1 MQRLGCL
8 LKVLDLAD
16 KEAQWM
22 ELRQKIGAKFT
33 YVALKASVEK
43 HPDDERDKRWKIVI
57 NQELEIDPS
66 VRP

>member
-1 MQRLGCL
+1 MQRLGRL

-22 ELRQKIGAKFT
+22 ELCQKIGAKFT
-33 YVALKASVEK
+33 HVALKASVEK
-43 HPDDERDKRWKIVI
+43 HPDDEHDKRWKIVI